1 MVCGPVSGNG
11 SHGHSRLLA
20 PLAARYASWLGMTEA
35 ATGDTS
41 DEDPAAV
48 RAMPLVL
55 RLERGDPPPRSALLE
70 AAATAAVAL
79 CCDERSAPAGAWH
92 GEVAPWVAGRIR
104 KVARRARGAHW
115 HAVGELPGVTI
126 SHRGAQV
133 RALLPWPVSE
143 LPRAVSRLQVGGT
156 DVPPDE
162 PGPPPPDVPV
172 LWLAPGLD
180 MTAGKAA
187 AQVGHA
193 AMLLAALLEP
203 AALASWQ
210 RRGFVTAVRG
220 ADPARWSQLAPGAD
234 PERAW
239 RERGVAAVRD
249 AGFTEVSPGTV
260 TVAAVRS

>member
-1 MVCGPVSGNG
+1 MACDPVGQG
-11 SHGHSRLLA
+11 SHPGSRLLA
-20 PLAARYASWLGMTEA
+20 ALAARYAGWLGLPA
-35 ATGDTS
+35 ATTGDVS

-79 CCDERSAPAGAWH
+79 CCDERSAPGGAWH

-115 HAVGELPGVTI
+115 DAVGELPGVTI

-143 LPRAVSRLQVGGT
+143 LPRVVSRLQVGGT
-156 DVPPDE
+156 DVPADE

-172 LWLAPGLD
+172 LWLAPGLEL
-180 MTAGKAA
+180 TAGKAA

-193 AMLLAALLEP
+193 SMLLAALLDP
-203 AALASWQ
+203 TALAGWE
-210 RRGFVTAVRG
+210 RRGFATAVRC

-234 PERAW
+234 PERDW
-239 RERGVAAVRD
+239 RERGVVAVRD
-249 AGFTEVSPGTV
+249 AGFTEISPGTV
-260 TVAAVRS
+260 TVAAAWS